1 MTAFERLF
9 FERLTA
15 DPQRMEAVSQA
26 EAVLAQLQRLAGPH
40 PGVDVEG
47 QPDLLAEGPE
57 GIVDVPAESGSAR
70 DAYSERL
77 LQLVRCYE
85 PRLKGAEI
93 ASGAADPGRARARL
107 CVSGELVEG
116 REPAPFVF
124 DLIPPDR

>member
-1 MTAFERLF
+1 MAAFDRLF

-15 DPQRMEAVSQA
+15 DPQRLAAVSQA

-40 PGVDVEG
+40 PGVSVEG
-47 QPDLLAEGPE
+47 QPDLLAAGHD
-57 GIVDVPAESGSAR
+57 GIVDVPAESGGAL

-85 PRLKGAEI
+85 PRLRQAEI
-93 ASGAADPGRARARL
+93 VSETADPGRPSARL
-107 CVSGELVEG
+107 CLSGQLLEG

-124 DLIPPDR
+124 DLIPPDK